1 MKCFTIVK
9 LETFQV
15 LLKPFYWVFFKLQ
28 VETIHEHKINKIWIL
43 PGDICRFRM
52 LSESNPVC
60 SIISCFILSFNS
72 FSFEPTLPSNSF
84 VNLNWIFV
92 KSVPSFNDFD
102 GAGVVDDTSGRDD
115 VLVDAVAEK
124 YIKNFTDDYC
134 VFFIKNMIT
143 MLSWQ
148 VYMLTAFGK

>member
-1 MKCFTIVK
+1 
-9 LETFQV
+9 
-15 LLKPFYWVFFKLQ
+15 
-28 VETIHEHKINKIWIL
+28 
-43 PGDICRFRM
+43 M

-115 VLVDAVAEK
+115 VLVDAIAEK

-134 VFFIKNMIT
+134 VFFIKI
-143 MLSWQ
+143 
-148 VYMLTAFGK
+148 